1 MLQQP
6 SAAIATVKNVEVVAL
21 GVPVVMAALEADAV
35 VAALGAKA
43 VSEAKEAWVD
53 VHDAVDVADAWGV
66 AGV

>member
-1 MLQQP
+1 M
-6 SAAIATVKNVEVVAL
+6 EVVAL